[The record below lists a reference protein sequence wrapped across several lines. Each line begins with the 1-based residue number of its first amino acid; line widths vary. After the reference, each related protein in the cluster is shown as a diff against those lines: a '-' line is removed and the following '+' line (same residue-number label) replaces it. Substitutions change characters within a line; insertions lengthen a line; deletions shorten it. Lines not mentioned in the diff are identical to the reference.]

1 MLPNEL
7 PAFQSHVHA
16 LLADG
21 NTRQAVAD
29 LLAWTKNHPS
39 GWHRETLLL
48 SADFEKMSRDESRGI
63 LSFEQVNLNRSQIN
77 DRLLQLTDRL
87 GDAPPSAASYFF
99 KKHWGKVAAVPV
111 ALGILASVAEIS
123 GYNVASFFEKEPLPM
138 PIVQPDTLNKPA
150 QAIEQT
156 THGNQSPA
164 VKTESGDVNIQYDGD
179 DWEKAAEKK
188 PKK

>member
-7 PAFQSHVHA
+7 PAFQSHIHA

-21 NTRQAVAD
+21 DTRQAVAD
-29 LLAWTKNHPS
+29 LLIWTKTYRL
-39 GWHRETLLL
+39 GWHREALLL
-48 SADFEKMSRDESRGI
+48 SADFEQMSRDESRGT
-63 LSFEQVNLNRSQIN
+63 LSFEQANLKRAQIN

-87 GDAPPSAASYFF
+87 GDAPPNAATYFL

-111 ALGILASVAEIS
+111 ALGVLASVAEIS
-123 GYNVASFFEKEPLPM
+123 GHNVASFFEKEPP

-164 VKTESGDVNIQYDGD
+164 VKTESGDVIIQYDGD